1 MQKQKCLGS
10 LRVGACSSSNNA
22 AGCSSSSSS
31 CSQQQQQQ
39 LLQPTLRRWGP
50 SGQGRFSAL
59 LLQQLKQQQLISS
72 CCAAL
77 LRCGTMGDLCEEC
90 AVLLTDSTDE
100 KEKEKIKNLLKIS
113 KWKGVYALPLRGTE
127 TPDSSAVYRAV
138 SDPANPTETCLGVA
152 AIPQF
157 PNIKSPYLLLKEAAR
172 IYGPELYVG
181 ERKQIKNAEGTV
193 VELTDFKYFTFADTL
208 RIVEAL
214 GRALDQEVGVPFS
227 HFESEGATESPKP
240 LRVIGV
246 WSRTRMDWRL
256 LDFAANYRGIVTVP
270 LYDTLGEESVDHI
283 LKQTKIQ
290 VLAIEGSKLEAVLRL
305 KKEGFPF
312 KAVVSF
318 DEPTEA
324 QMEAYKEAGVAL
336 YHQEKLRR
344 KYLTIPDEKTPEELA
359 PSLDDISTIIYTS
372 GTTGLPKGAVHTNG
386 SLVSFVGSYLGSG
399 NRLGVE
405 TGDRT
410 LSYLP
415 LAHIYQREVELVV
428 TLLGLRVAY
437 FAGDTLLLAADLQ
450 RAKPSVF
457 VGVPRVLS
465 KVLFQIQRGLGD
477 KPSWLQWLAA
487 QALARKRHAAKQD
500 PTRLRSALPDLLFR
514 GIRALLGGNLRTVCV
529 GSAPMD
535 SDQLM
540 DLQLYLSASICEGWG
555 MTEAGI
561 GFLQHAADKE
571 KGTIGGPLISTEF
584 KVVSIPELQYD
595 ATAQPPRGELLVR
608 GPGLMK
614 EYFLSPEKTKESFE
628 GDGWFRTGDV
638 VEIQPSGAVKIID
651 RAKNIFK
658 LAHGEYVAPERL
670 ENIYSNS
677 PWVEQMFVYGDS
689 LEAALVAVVVPSIP
703 MVEKWAEEHGKGSC
717 SLERL
722 LEDPELKREVL
733 GDLERVG
740 RQSLKGFEIIRGVYL
755 TKTPFSESGI
765 LTPTLKIIRHAAKLQ
780 FQTQIQQLYKTL
792 RAHN

>member
-1 MQKQKCLGS
+1 MQMQKSLGS

-22 AGCSSSSSS
+22 VCCSSSSSS
-31 CSQQQQQQ
+31 CCCCSQGC
-39 LLQPTLRRWGP
+39 LVG
-50 SGQGRFSAL
+50 AL
-59 LLQQLKQQQLISS
+59 GAK
-72 CCAAL
+72 
-77 LRCGTMGDLCEEC
+77 G
-90 AVLLTDSTDE
+90 DE
-100 KEKEKIKNLLKIS
+100 KEKERIKTFLKIS
-113 KWKGVYALPLRGTE
+113 KWKGVYALPLPGTQ

-138 SDPANPTETCLGVA
+138 SDTANPTETCLGDVA
-152 AIPQF
+152 VPQF

-172 IYGPELYVG
+172 IHGPALYVG
-181 ERKQIKNAEGTV
+181 ERKPIKNAQGAV
-193 VELTDFKYFTFADTL
+193 VELADFKYFTFADTL

-227 HFESEGATESPKP
+227 HFESEGTTEAPKP

-256 LDFAANYRGIVTVP
+256 LDFAGKANYRGIVTVP

-283 LKQTKIQ
+283 LKQTSLGFAEIQ

-324 QMEAYKEAGVAL
+324 QMEAYKEADVAL

-359 PSLDDISTIIYTS
+359 PSLDDICTIIYTS

-386 SLVSFVGSYLGSG
+386 SLVSFVGSYLASG

-405 TGDRT
+405 TGDST

-415 LAHIYQREVELVV
+415 LAHIYQREAELVV
-428 TLLGLRVAY
+428 ALLGLRVA
-437 FAGDTLLLAADLQ
+437 FFGGETLQLGADL
-450 RAKPSVF
+450 RAAKPSVF

-465 KVLFQIQRGLGD
+465 KVFLQVRRGISE
-477 KPSWLQWLAA
+477 KSVWLQWLAG
-487 QALARKRHAAKQD
+487 QALARKRRAAQKD
-500 PTRLRSALPDLLFR
+500 PTALRSALPDLLFR
-514 GIRALLGGNLRTVCV
+514 GIRASLGGNLRTVCV

-535 SDQLM
+535 SEQLM

-561 GFLQHAADKE
+561 GFLQHVADKE

-614 EYFLSPEKTKESFE
+614 EYFLSPERTKESFD

-670 ENIYSNS
+670 ENIYSSS

-703 MVEKWAEEHGKGSC
+703 MVEKWAEAHGKGSS
-717 SLERL
+717 SLENL
-722 LEDPELKREVL
+722 LEDPALKREVL
-733 GDLERVG
+733 QDLERVG
-740 RQSLKGFEIIRGVYL
+740 RQSLKGFEIIRGVHL
-755 TKTPFSESGI
+755 TKTSFSENGI
-765 LTPTLKIIRHAAKLQ
+765 LTPTLKIIRHAAKQ
-780 FQTQIQQLYKTL
+780 HFQTQIQQLYQTL
-792 RAHN
+792 NAHN